1 MRLLRRHCV
10 LLLVFNVMGVLWVIY
25 IVLSSDSSFGG
36 SRSLKMAGILSKL
49 DSRTMWETLNST
61 HFGDSAAGAKNKTKL
76 GNKFGVQLHMD
87 MNVSSVDGGQPGRE
101 KDSNGTTISPITSDR
116 LENDIIPQTI
126 TSIPGRNHGSERS
139 LQRLASSTDVSSLES
154 NTATRPLGTDI
165 GIQTNI
171 PLDNVQGG
179 EIGERPA
186 NHSPYLENPVSSL
199 DVPSL
204 LSSSLPQ
211 ALGTG
216 SAMYTNAPLED
227 GNNLDKALD
236 STSNTIAQPYF
247 DANPSPSE
255 TKQISQPKPD
265 TSCEN
270 CMNSPL
276 DKGNEVNP
284 NIVPPRLDLN
294 ISSTENAPVAVD
306 NLPSVTPTHFYPTD
320 ISKPNHPLSGS
331 IGRPFNGMTESRA
344 STVAVQPPPP
354 PTGEPAAELPP
365 LQDDTASTPPS
376 QPPVS
381 SSSSSTNTIMP
392 LFSRPPPPPP
402 NIPNVPARPP
412 QTGYK
417 SVVYFCNWAIYA
429 RQHFPSQLPAD
440 RITHVLYSFAN
451 VRPET
456 GEVHLSDDWA
466 DKDCQLGPP
475 GSPGPDGQPRLGCFG
490 EFYKLKK
497 QNRHFRVLLSIGGWS
512 FSANFLK
519 GVSTPEGRR
528 NFAQSAVAL
537 VEKHSLDGLDLDW
550 EYPPGP
556 VEADWYVQLCRE
568 VRMELDSSALRQG
581 LPRGQY
587 DLSVAAPGGPEQS
600 RILNVAAMDPYLSF
614 WNIMSY
620 DFCGP
625 WADKT
630 GYHSNLYNG
639 ELSADTAT
647 QTYLR
652 AGVSPEKLVFGMPV
666 YGRSF
671 ANTSGV
677 GHSFQGTGGGTWED
691 GVWDYK
697 KLPLPGTTENID
709 PQSVS
714 AYCYDK
720 KNKTFVCYDNVQTAQ
735 LKANY
740 VKQMNLGGVMFW
752 ESSADYDAGDSKS
765 IVAAFTN
772 ALGVNNLDRRKNSLV
787 HEPAP
792 GPNTTHD
799 VLYHQQQGSYYRRP
813 PPPPPP
819 PPRP

>member
-1 MRLLRRHCV
+1 
-10 LLLVFNVMGVLWVIY
+10 MGVLWVVY
-25 IVLSSDSSFGG
+25 IAISSDSGFIG
-36 SRSLKMAGILSKL
+36 RNSLKIAGMLSLL
-49 DSRTMWETLNST
+49 DSRTVLHRGVTNNTRSNNLTVESMNNTAMENKFKVEQVLDFNSSSN
-61 HFGDSAAGAKNKTKL
+61 DNDQSAAL
-76 GNKFGVQLHMD
+76 GPGSATYEKSED
-87 MNVSSVDGGQPGRE
+87 CCPDPIASNVGSS
-101 KDSNGTTISPITSDR
+101 
-116 LENDIIPQTI
+116 
-126 TSIPGRNHGSERS
+126 
-139 LQRLASSTDVSSLES
+139 
-154 NTATRPLGTDI
+154 
-165 GIQTNI
+165 TNI
-171 PLDNVQGG
+171 PYQIESEINEPLSQVDIEPVPLENVNSS
-179 EIGERPA
+179 E
-186 NHSPYLENPVSSL
+186 HSPMSEPLDAGDKTPTNKSLEGGTQVNEKPLNYPPYSNPTSQPLGGDIPIDTTPPLENGYDSVAPPVIIDQPPSL
-199 DVPSL
+199 DPNPLTQTAEDDSD
-204 LSSSLPQ
+204 LPF
-211 ALGTG
+211 
-216 SAMYTNAPLED
+216 ED
-227 GNNLDKALD
+227 GNQVD
-236 STSNTIAQPYF
+236 
-247 DANPSPSE
+247 
-255 TKQISQPKPD
+255 
-265 TSCEN
+265 
-270 CMNSPL
+270 
-276 DKGNEVNP
+276 P
-284 NIVPPRLDLN
+284 NIVPPHMDMN
-294 ISSTENAPVAVD
+294 SSSTLTDKMSQDPPKLNPTDTGKPGGLSSEARGSPSTLTPVAV
-306 NLPSVTPTHFYPTD
+306 
-320 ISKPNHPLSGS
+320 
-331 IGRPFNGMTESRA
+331 
-344 STVAVQPPPP
+344 QQPPP
-354 PTGEPAAELPP
+354 PTGVPVAEPPP
-365 LQDDTASTPPS
+365 SDGDTASTLPS
-376 QPPVS
+376 QPTAS
-381 SSSSSTNTIMP
+381 SSSSSTSTIMP
-392 LFSRPPPPPP
+392 LFSRPPPPPL
-402 NIPNVPARPP
+402 NIPDVPARPP
-412 QTGYK
+412 QSGYK

-451 VRPET
+451 VRPDT

-519 GVSTPEGRR
+519 GVSTPEGRQ

-556 VEADWYVQLCRE
+556 VEADWYVKLCRE

-600 RILNVAAMDPYLSF
+600 RILDIAAMDPYLSF

-625 WADKT
+625 WADRT

-639 ELSADTAT
+639 ELSADAAT

-677 GHSFQGTGGGTWED
+677 GHSFHGTGGGTWED

-709 PQSVS
+709 AQSVS

-720 KNKTFVCYDNVQTAQ
+720 KNKTFVGYDNVQTAQ

-752 ESSADYDAGDSKS
+752 ESSADHDASDSKS
-765 IVAAFTN
+765 IIAAFTN
-772 ALGVNNLDRRKNSLV
+772 SLGTHNLDKRTNSLL

-792 GPNTTHD
+792 GPNTTRD
-799 VLYHQQQGSYYRRP
+799 ALYYQQQGSYYRRP
-813 PPPPPP
+813 PPPPP
-819 PPRP
+819 RP